1 MQKLVTEQPQQAVEI
16 YKEASFE
23 EICPDW
29 NNILA
34 ANGGFINN
42 QNAQFKTEDG
52 KTRSIMSAPSCLV
65 GELHANS

>member
-1 MQKLVTEQPQQAVEI
+1 MQKLVTEQPQQVVEE

-34 ANGGFINN
+34 QNGGFVKN

-52 KTRSIMSAPSCLV
+52 KQRSIMSCPSCLV
-65 GELHANS
+65 GEFHG